1 MAVVKPFVFQIVGYQ
16 NSGKTTI
23 VKKLISDLAKEQI
36 SVVTMK
42 HHGHG
47 GKPIIAE
54 EKDSSQHIGAGALA
68 SLVEG
73 GGRLILHAEKREW
86 KIEEQIQLL
95 SQLHTDIIL
104 IEGHK
109 FAEYPKGV
117 IVRRQED
124 VELLSMLENIQV
136 IYYWDRSLV
145 KSVDISSFHIDDPA
159 GYRYAVNLLKRK
171 TSG

>member
-1 MAVVKPFVFQIVGYQ
+1 MAVVRPFVFQIVGYQ
-16 NSGKTTI
+16 NSGKTTFM
-23 VKKLISDLAKEQI
+23 KKLISELEKEQI
-36 SVVTMK
+36 SVVTIK

-73 GGRLILHAEKREW
+73 DGRLILHAEKPEW

-95 SQLHTDIIL
+95 SLLKPDIIL

-109 FAEYPKGV
+109 YAGFPKAV
-117 IVRRQED
+117 IVRRMED
-124 VELLSMLENIQV
+124 IELLSMLENIEV
-136 IYYWDRSLV
+136 IYYWESSLL

-159 GYRYAVNLLKRK
+159 GYRYAVNILKQK
-171 TSG
+171 LSG